1 MAVLA
6 GIDEVGY
13 GPILGPLVVSA
24 SVFSIPE
31 PLLKADLW
39 QHLRKSI
46 ALKKKHLA
54 GRLLITD
61 SKKAYSRTAGIR
73 HIQRTTLA
81 VLRCLGTEPT
91 DLNCLL
97 TFLCPDCPERLKT
110 YPWYCNPDGIGI
122 PLDYDSADVKI
133 ASDVFTSDMAQHD
146 IRLLGI
152 QSHCLDVAHYN
163 KLVAAVKN
171 KASVLFSTTAAL
183 IKSIWDN
190 CPGENVQVIVDRQGG
205 RSRYR
210 KNLQRMFSD
219 LDLAVINE
227 SQNSSSYELK
237 NAERKMRIHFVIKAD
252 QRYMPVCLASMVSKY
267 VRELLVARINNYFLS
282 RHEKLKP
289 TAGYFKDGR
298 RFIADIKTYVPNIKY
313 DSNLLVRCR

>member
-6 GIDEVGY
+6 GIDEAGY

-24 SVFSIPE
+24 SAFSIPD

-46 ALKKKHLA
+46 AVKKKHLA

-61 SKKAYSRTAGIR
+61 SKKAYSRAAGIR

-81 VLRCLGTEPT
+81 MLRCLGTEPT
-91 DLNCLL
+91 DLNGLFN
-97 TFLCPDCPERLKT
+97 FLCPGCPERLKT
-110 YPWYCNPDGIGI
+110 YPWYCNPDAIGI
-122 PLDYDSADVKI
+122 PLDYDSADVTI
-133 ASDVFTSDMAQHD
+133 ASDVFTSDMAQHG

-163 KLVAAVKN
+163 KLIAAVKN
-171 KASVLFSTTAAL
+171 KASVLFSTAAAL
-183 IKSIWDN
+183 IKSIWDSYRD
-190 CPGENVQVIVDRQGG
+190 ENIQIIVDRQGG

-219 LDLAVINE
+219 LELAVINE
-227 SQNSSSYELK
+227 SSNSSSYELK
-237 NAERKMRIHFVIKAD
+237 NSDRKMRIHFVIKAD
-252 QRYMPVCLASMVSKY
+252 QKYMPVCLASMVSKY
-267 VRELLVARINNYFLS
+267 VRELLIARINNYFLNHNS
-282 RHEKLKP
+282 ELKP

-313 DSNLLVRCR
+313 DSNLLIRCR

>member
-6 GIDEVGY
+6 GIDEAGY

-24 SVFSIPE
+24 SAFSIPE

-39 QHLRKSI
+39 QHLRKSS
-46 ALKKKHLA
+46 AVKKKHLA

-61 SKKAYSRTAGIR
+61 SKKAYSRAAGIR

-91 DLNCLL
+91 DLNSLL
-97 TFLCPDCPERLKT
+97 TFLCPACPQRLKT
-110 YPWYCNPDGIGI
+110 YPWYSNGESVT
-122 PLDYDSADVKI
+122 LDYDRADVKI
-133 ASDVFTSDMAQHD
+133 ASDVFSADMAQHG
-146 IRLLGI
+146 IRLLNV

-163 KLVAAVKN
+163 KLIAAVKN
-171 KASVLFSTTAAL
+171 KASVLFSATAAL

-190 CPGENVQVIVDRQGG
+190 YPDENIQIIVDRQGG

-219 LDLAVINE
+219 LDLVVINE

-237 NAERKMRIHFVIKAD
+237 DSERKMRIHFVIKAD

-267 VRELLVARINNYFLS
+267 VRELLIARINSYFLS
-282 RHEKLKP
+282 HHEQLKP

-298 RFIADIKTYVPNIKY
+298 RFIADIKTYIPNIKY
-313 DSNLLVRCR
+313 DSNLLIRCR